1 MRLLASRHWL
11 DLPLR
16 SKALVVISLPL
27 VILLLSLVLI
37 YITERQTARA
47 EEDVRR
53 VLLVQGDIQTVHTLL
68 AEAAASVRGYLL
80 TRREDFLP
88 SYERAQ
94 PLIQAALQR
103 LDSNIRDARMRDHL
117 KAIAPLIGH
126 KLDGLVA
133 LRNGRPDDSASITA
147 ILIENKQVLD
157 VLREQ
162 ISAMRIREDGLLA
175 ERSAAASATRM
186 RLLMATLLA
195 ALCGLFGAIVAVL
208 FLSKGIVARVQQV
221 QGNAQR
227 LALGQPLR
235 PQAPEQDEIGQL
247 GTRLVEAG
255 QLLAE
260 RERAL
265 RDNEERLRLIIDGVK
280 DYGIFALDTQ
290 GRVTTWNAGAERI
303 KGYREQEILGRH
315 FSLFYL
321 PEECPAHPD
330 MALREATRDGHYM
343 EEAWRCRKDGSRFW
357 ASVVI
362 TAQYDASGALRGFSK
377 ITRDITDRR
386 AAEIALRTAREEAES
401 ASRAKS
407 EFLSRMSHE
416 LRTPLNAILGF
427 AQLLDMDSPSGQRPQ
442 VGHILRAGQH
452 LLTLINEV
460 LDIARIEAGHLP
472 LNVEPIALA
481 SALHEAL
488 TLVSPMATD
497 AGVQLAALPALSEH
511 CAVIADR
518 QRLIQVLL
526 NLLSNAIKYNRPQG
540 QVRIAVKVLGP
551 RVEVAVSDTG
561 AGIPLERLDQLFR
574 PFERLGA
581 DPRVEGT
588 GLGLALSK
596 SLLEMMDGSLRVHS
610 TPGQGCCFTLQLP
623 FVQVAAAGAHRPLE
637 QQALEQQ
644 ALEQSVS
651 VLPARVETVEYRGQ
665 VLCIEDNLS
674 SLALIETLLQRR
686 PGIRLLSSMQGQMG
700 LDLAR
705 QHAPQLILLDVSLPD
720 LAGLEVLRRL
730 RESPSTASTPVLMIT
745 ADASALTHRALLQAG
760 ATAILTKPIHIPAFL
775 AHLEQHLPEPA

>member
-1 MRLLASRHWL
+1 MRFVAARRWA

-16 SKALVVISLPL
+16 GKALVVISLPL
-27 VILLLSLVLI
+27 VVLLLSLVLI

-88 SYERAQ
+88 SYEQAT
-94 PLIQAALQR
+94 PLIHAALQR
-103 LDSNIRDARMRDHL
+103 LDHNIRDARMREHL
-117 KAIAPLIGH
+117 KTITPLIAD
-126 KLDGLVA
+126 KLDGLLA
-133 LRNGRPDDSASITA
+133 LRNGKRDDPDAITA

-162 ISAMRIREDGLLA
+162 ISAMRVREDGLLA

-186 RLLMATLLA
+186 RLLFATLLA
-195 ALCGLFGAIVAVL
+195 AVCGLLGAIVAVL

-227 LALGQPLR
+227 LALGQPLL
-235 PQAPEQDEIGQL
+235 PQPPEQDEIGQL

-280 DYGIFALDTQ
+280 DYGIFALDAQ
-290 GRVTTWNAGAERI
+290 GYVTTWNAGAQRI
-303 KGYREQEILGRH
+303 KGYTEQEIIGQH

-343 EEAWRCRKDGSRFW
+343 EEGWRCRKDGSRFW

-362 TAQYDASGALRGFSK
+362 TAQYDGTGALRGFSK

-427 AQLLDMDSPSGQRPQ
+427 AQLLDMDSTAGQRPQ
-442 VGHILRAGQH
+442 VSHILRAGQH
-452 LLTLINEV
+452 LLALINEV
-460 LDIARIEAGHLP
+460 LDIARIEAGRLP
-472 LNVEPIALA
+472 LNIEPIALA
-481 SALHEAL
+481 TVLHEAL
-488 TLVSPMATD
+488 TLVSPMAAD
-497 AGVQLAALPALSEH
+497 AGIHLVDLPALPEDSG
-511 CAVIADR
+511 VLADR
-518 QRLIQVLL
+518 QRLVQVLL
-526 NLLSNAIKYNRPQG
+526 NLLSNAIKYNRPGGKVRLEVSVQAH
-540 QVRIAVKVLGP
+540 QVSIAVH
-551 RVEVAVSDTG
+551 DTG
-561 AGIPLERLDQLFR
+561 HGIAPDQLDQLFK

-581 DPRVEGT
+581 DPQVEGT
-588 GLGLALSK
+588 GLGLSLSK
-596 SLLEMMDGSLRVHS
+596 NLLEMMQGSLQVHS
-610 TPGQGCCFTLQLP
+610 EPGHGCCFTL
-623 FVQVAAAGAHRPLE
+623 R
-637 QQALEQQ
+637 
-644 ALEQSVS
+644 
-651 VLPARVETVEYRGQ
+651 LPATQVIGTHLPPIAALTVTRPPVDYHGKI
-665 VLCIEDNLS
+665 LCIEDNLS
-674 SLALIETLLQRR
+674 SLALIETLMQRR
-686 PGIRLLSSMQGQMG
+686 PGIQLLSSMQGQMG

-705 QHAPQLILLDVSLPD
+705 QHSPQLILLDVTLPD
-720 LAGLEVLRRL
+720 LEGLEVLRRL
-730 RESPSTASTPVLMIT
+730 RQSPATAATPVLMIT
-745 ADASALTHRALLQAG
+745 ADASDLTHRALRDAG
-760 ATAILTKPIHIPAFL
+760 ATAILTKPIHIQAFL
-775 AHLEQHLPEPA
+775 GHLEHYLPEPA

>member
-1 MRLLASRHWL
+1 MNLFTARRWV

-16 SKALVVISLPL
+16 GKALVAISLPL
-27 VILLLSLVLI
+27 VVLLSSLVLI
-37 YITERQTARA
+37 YIAERQTARA

-53 VLLVQGDIQTVHTLL
+53 VLLVQGDIQAVHTLL

-80 TRREDFLP
+80 TRRQDFLP
-88 SYERAQ
+88 GYQQAKPQ
-94 PLIQAALQR
+94 IDAALQR
-103 LDSNIRDARMRDHL
+103 LDRNVRDTRMREYL
-117 KAIAPLIGH
+117 TIITPLIDT
-126 KLDGLVA
+126 KLEGMVA
-133 LRNGRPDDSASITA
+133 LRNGSRDDTATVTA
-147 ILIENKQVLD
+147 ILIDNKQVLD

-162 ISAMRIREDGLLA
+162 ISAMRVLEDALLA
-175 ERSAAASATRM
+175 ERTAAATATRT

-195 ALCGLFGAIVAVL
+195 AMSGVFGAIVAVL
-208 FLSKGIVARVQQV
+208 FLSRGIVARVQQV

-227 LALGQPLR
+227 LALGQPLL

-280 DYGIFALDTQ
+280 DYGIFALDTA
-290 GRVTTWNAGAERI
+290 GRVTTWNVGAERI
-303 KGYREQEILGRH
+303 KGYSEQEIIGRH
-315 FSLFYL
+315 FSVFYL
-321 PEECPAHPD
+321 PEECPQHPD

-377 ITRDITDRR
+377 ITRDISDRR
-386 AAEIALRTAREEAES
+386 VAEIALGTAREEAES

-427 AQLLDMDSPSGQRPQ
+427 AQLLDMDSHSTQRPQ

-460 LDIARIEAGHLP
+460 LDIARIEAGRLP
-472 LNVEPIALA
+472 LNVEPIALNA
-481 SALHEAL
+481 VLHEAL
-488 TLVSPMATD
+488 TLVSPMAADAGIELLPLPPLAAD
-497 AGVQLAALPALSEH
+497 AGV
-511 CAVIADR
+511 VADH

-526 NLLSNAIKYNRPQG
+526 NLLSNAIKYNRPGG
-540 QVRIAVKVLGP
+540 QVRIAVEIEGTRA
-551 RVEVAVSDTG
+551 RVRVWDTG
-561 AGIPLERLDQLFR
+561 QGIPLDQLERLFT
-574 PFERLGA
+574 PFERLNA
-581 DPRVEGT
+581 DPKVEGT

-596 SLLEMMDGSLRVHS
+596 SLLEMMDGQLTVLS
-610 TPGQGCCFTLQLP
+610 TPGEGCCFTLELP
-623 FVQVAAAGAHRPLE
+623 LSRVQDPL
-637 QQALEQQ
+637 APTRTL
-644 ALEQSVS
+644 LP
-651 VLPARVETVEYRGQ
+651 VLPSPARAQTHEYQGK

-686 PGIRLLSSMQGQMG
+686 PGVQLLSSMQGQLG

-705 QHAPQLILLDVSLPD
+705 QHAPQLILLDVNLPD
-720 LAGLEVLRRL
+720 LAGLEVLQRL
-730 RESPSTASTPVLMIT
+730 RGSPATAQIPVLMIT
-745 ADASALTHRALLQAG
+745 ADVSDLTQRTLREAG
-760 ATAILTKPIHIPAFL
+760 ATAILTKPMNIPAFL
-775 AHLEQHLPEPA
+775 AHLEQHLPEPV

>member
-1 MRLLASRHWL
+1 MKLLRARRWA

-16 SKALVVISLPL
+16 GKALVVISLPL

-37 YITERQTARA
+37 YSTERQTARA

-53 VLLVQGDIQTVHTLL
+53 VLQVQGDIQAVHTLL

-88 SYERAQ
+88 AYLQARPQIE
-94 PLIQAALQR
+94 AALQR
-103 LDSNIRDARMRDHL
+103 LDRNVRDARMREHL
-117 KAIAPLIGH
+117 QTVAPLIRT
-126 KLDGLVA
+126 KLDGLHA
-133 LRNGRPDDSASITA
+133 LRHGSPDDAASITA
-147 ILIENKQVLD
+147 ILIDNKQVLD

-162 ISAMRIREDGLLA
+162 ISAMRIREDALLA
-175 ERSAAASATRM
+175 ERTEAAAAIRM
-186 RLLMATLLA
+186 RLLLATLLA
-195 ALCGLFGAIVAVL
+195 ACCGLFGAIVAVL
-208 FLSKGIVARVQQV
+208 LLSRGIVTRVQQV

-280 DYGIFALDTQ
+280 DYGIFALDTA
-290 GRVTTWNAGAERI
+290 GRVTTWNVGAERI
-303 KGYREQEILGRH
+303 KGYREQEIIGRH

-321 PEECPAHPD
+321 PEECPQHPD
-330 MALREATRDGHYM
+330 MALREATAHGHYM

-362 TAQYDASGALRGFSK
+362 TAQYDASGELRGFSK
-377 ITRDITDRR
+377 ITRDISDRR
-386 AAEIALRTAREEAES
+386 VAEIALGTAREEAES

-427 AQLLDMDSPSGQRPQ
+427 AQLLDMDSSAGQRPQ

-452 LLTLINEV
+452 LLGLINEV
-460 LDIARIEAGHLP
+460 LDIARIEAGRLP
-472 LNVEPIALA
+472 LNIEPVALTTV
-481 SALHEAL
+481 LHEAL
-488 TLVSPMATD
+488 TLVSPMAAD
-497 AGVQLAALPALSEH
+497 AAIQLAPLPPLAAHSG
-511 CAVIADR
+511 VIADR

-526 NLLSNAIKYNRPQG
+526 NLLSNAIKYNRAQG
-540 QVRIAVKVLGP
+540 QVRIELEIDQARLRISVI
-551 RVEVAVSDTG
+551 DTG
-561 AGIPLERLDQLFR
+561 AGIAAEQLARLFK
-574 PFERLGA
+574 PFERLDA
-581 DPRVEGT
+581 APNVEGT

-596 SLLEMMDGSLRVHS
+596 SLLEMMDGSLKVQS
-610 TPGQGCCFTLQLP
+610 TPGSGSRFTLELP
-623 FVQVAAAGAHRPLE
+623 FVQLPDAAPVVPFAAPLP
-637 QQALEQQ
+637 
-644 ALEQSVS
+644 S
-651 VLPARVETVEYRGQ
+651 LPAPPGASPYQGQ
-665 VLCIEDNLS
+665 VLCIEDNLQ

-686 PGIRLLSSMQGQMG
+686 PGIQLLSSMQGQMG

-705 QHAPQLILLDVSLPD
+705 QHRPRMILLDVNLPD
-720 LAGLEVLRRL
+720 LPGLEVLQRL
-730 RESPSTASTPVLMIT
+730 RASAATAALPVLMIT
-745 ADASALTHRALLQAG
+745 ADASERTRRSLLDAG
-760 ATAILTKPIHIPAFL
+760 ATAILTKPLHIPAFL
-775 AHLEQHLPEPA
+775 AHLDHCLAEPL

>member
-1 MRLLASRHWL
+1 MKLRITRRWD

-16 SKALVVISLPL
+16 GKALVVISLPL
-27 VILLLSLVLI
+27 VVLLLSLVLI
-37 YITERQTARA
+37 YFTERQTARA

-53 VLLVQGDIQTVHTLL
+53 VLRVQGDIQTVHTLL

-88 SYERAQ
+88 SYEQATS
-94 PLIQAALQR
+94 LIQAALQR
-103 LDSNIRDARMRDHL
+103 LDHNIRDASVRDHL
-117 KAIAPLIGH
+117 QTITPLIEE
-126 KLDGLVA
+126 KLAGLAA
-133 LRNGRPDDSASITA
+133 LRNGKADDTEAITA

-162 ISAMRIREDGLLA
+162 INAMRIREDALLD

-186 RLLMATLLA
+186 RLLFATLLA
-195 ALCGLFGAIVAVL
+195 AVCGLFGAIVAVL

-227 LALGQPLR
+227 LALGQPLL
-235 PQAPEQDEIGQL
+235 PQPLEQDEIGQL

-290 GRVTTWNAGAERI
+290 GYVITWNAGAERI
-303 KGYREQEILGRH
+303 KGYTEQEILGRH

-321 PEECPAHPD
+321 AEECPAHPD

-343 EEAWRCRKDGSRFW
+343 EEGWRCRKDGSRFW

-362 TAQYDASGALRGFSK
+362 TAQYDGTGALRGFSK

-386 AAEIALRTAREEAES
+386 AAEIALGTAREEAES

-427 AQLLDMDSPSGQRPQ
+427 AQLLDMDSTAGQRPQ
-442 VGHILRAGQH
+442 VSHILRAGQH
-452 LLTLINEV
+452 LLALINEV
-460 LDIARIEAGHLP
+460 LDIARIEAGRLP
-472 LNVEPIALA
+472 LNIEPIAL
-481 SALHEAL
+481 SAVLHEAL
-488 TLVSPMATD
+488 TLVSPMAAD
-497 AGVQLAALPALSEH
+497 AGIHLVELPPLAEGTGVL
-511 CAVIADR
+511 ADR
-518 QRLIQVLL
+518 QRLVQVLL
-526 NLLSNAIKYNRPQG
+526 NLLSNAIKYNRPG
-540 QVRIAVKVLGP
+540 GEVRI
-551 RVEVAVSDTG
+551 EVTAQAQRISIAVSDTG
-561 AGIPLERLDQLFR
+561 HGIAHDQLDQLFK
-574 PFERLGA
+574 PFERLDA
-581 DPRVEGT
+581 DPQVEGT
-588 GLGLALSK
+588 GLGLSLSK
-596 SLLEMMDGSLRVHS
+596 SLLEMMQGSLHVRSV
-610 TPGQGCCFTLQLP
+610 PEQGCCFTLL
-623 FVQVAAAGAHRPLE
+623 
-637 QQALEQQ
+637 
-644 ALEQSVS
+644 
-651 VLPARVETVEYRGQ
+651 LPAAPVSGTYPAPIATLAVARPPVGYHGK

-674 SLALIETLLQRR
+674 SLALIETLMQRR
-686 PGIRLLSSMQGQMG
+686 PGIQLLSSMQGQMG

-705 QHAPQLILLDVSLPD
+705 QHAPQLILLDVTLPD
-720 LAGLEVLRRL
+720 LEGLEVLRRL
-730 RESPSTASTPVLMIT
+730 RQSPATAATPVLMIT
-745 ADASALTHRALLQAG
+745 ADASDLTHRALQDAG
-760 ATAILTKPIHIPAFL
+760 ATAILTKPIHIQAFL
-775 AHLEQHLPEPA
+775 AHLEHYLPEPA

>member
-1 MRLLASRHWL
+1 MNLFTARRWV

-16 SKALVVISLPL
+16 GKALVAISLPL
-27 VILLLSLVLI
+27 VVLLSSLVLI
-37 YITERQTARA
+37 YIAERQTARA

-53 VLLVQGDIQTVHTLL
+53 VLLVQGDIQAVHTLL

-80 TRREDFLP
+80 TRRQDFLP
-88 SYERAQ
+88 GYQQAKPQ
-94 PLIQAALQR
+94 IDAALQR
-103 LDSNIRDARMRDHL
+103 LDRNVRDTRMREYL
-117 KAIAPLIGH
+117 TIISPLIDT
-126 KLDGLVA
+126 KLEGMVA
-133 LRNGRPDDSASITA
+133 LRNGSRDDTVTVTA
-147 ILIENKQVLD
+147 ILIDNKQVLD

-162 ISAMRIREDGLLA
+162 ISAMRVLEDALLA
-175 ERSAAASATRM
+175 ERTAAATATRT

-195 ALCGLFGAIVAVL
+195 AMSGVFGAIVAVL
-208 FLSKGIVARVQQV
+208 FLSRGIVARVQQV

-227 LALGQPLR
+227 LALGQPLL

-280 DYGIFALDTQ
+280 DYGIFALDTA
-290 GRVTTWNAGAERI
+290 GRVTTWNVGAERI
-303 KGYREQEILGRH
+303 KGYSEQEIIGRH
-315 FSLFYL
+315 FSVFYL
-321 PEECPAHPD
+321 PEECPQHPD
-330 MALREATRDGHYM
+330 MALREATRNGHYM

-377 ITRDITDRR
+377 ITRDISDRR
-386 AAEIALRTAREEAES
+386 VAEIALGTAREEAES

-427 AQLLDMDSPSGQRPQ
+427 AQLLDMDSHSTQRPQ

-460 LDIARIEAGHLP
+460 LDIARIEAGRLP
-472 LNVEPIALA
+472 LNVEPIALNA
-481 SALHEAL
+481 VLHEAL
-488 TLVSPMATD
+488 TLVSPMAADAGIELLPLPPLAAD
-497 AGVQLAALPALSEH
+497 AGV
-511 CAVIADR
+511 VADH

-526 NLLSNAIKYNRPQG
+526 NLLSNAIKYNRPGG
-540 QVRIAVKVLGP
+540 QVRIAVEIEGTRA
-551 RVEVAVSDTG
+551 RVRVWDTG
-561 AGIPLERLDQLFR
+561 QGIPLDQLERLFT
-574 PFERLGA
+574 PFERLNA
-581 DPRVEGT
+581 DPKVEGT

-596 SLLEMMDGSLRVHS
+596 SLLEMMDGQLTVLS
-610 TPGQGCCFTLQLP
+610 TPGEGCCFTLELP
-623 FVQVAAAGAHRPLE
+623 LSRVQDPL
-637 QQALEQQ
+637 APTRTL
-644 ALEQSVS
+644 LP
-651 VLPARVETVEYRGQ
+651 VLPSPARAQTHEYQGK

-686 PGIRLLSSMQGQMG
+686 PGVQLLSSMQGQLG

-705 QHAPQLILLDVSLPD
+705 QHAPQLILLDVNLPD
-720 LAGLEVLRRL
+720 LAGLEVLQRL
-730 RESPSTASTPVLMIT
+730 RGSPATAQIPVLMIT
-745 ADASALTHRALLQAG
+745 ADVSDLTQRTLREAG
-760 ATAILTKPIHIPAFL
+760 ATAILTKPMNIPAFL
-775 AHLEQHLPEPA
+775 AHLEQHLPEPV

>member
-1 MRLLASRHWL
+1 MRFVAARRWA

-16 SKALVVISLPL
+16 GKALVVISLPL
-27 VILLLSLVLI
+27 VVLLLSLVLI

-88 SYERAQ
+88 SYEQAT
-94 PLIQAALQR
+94 PLIHAALQR
-103 LDSNIRDARMRDHL
+103 LDHNIRDARMREHL
-117 KAIAPLIGH
+117 KTITPLIAD
-126 KLDGLVA
+126 KLDGLLA
-133 LRNGRPDDSASITA
+133 LRNGKRDDPDAITA

-162 ISAMRIREDGLLA
+162 ISAMRVREDGLLA

-186 RLLMATLLA
+186 RLLFATLLA
-195 ALCGLFGAIVAVL
+195 AVCGLLGAIVAVL

-227 LALGQPLR
+227 LALGQPLL
-235 PQAPEQDEIGQL
+235 PQPPEQDEIGQL

-280 DYGIFALDTQ
+280 DYGIFALDAQ
-290 GRVTTWNAGAERI
+290 GYVTTWNAGAQRI
-303 KGYREQEILGRH
+303 KGYTEQEIIGQH

-343 EEAWRCRKDGSRFW
+343 EEGWRCRKDGSRFW

-362 TAQYDASGALRGFSK
+362 TAQYDGTGALRGFSK

-427 AQLLDMDSPSGQRPQ
+427 AQLLDMDSTAGQRPQ
-442 VGHILRAGQH
+442 VSHILRAGQH
-452 LLTLINEV
+452 LLALINEV
-460 LDIARIEAGHLP
+460 LDIARIEAGRLP
-472 LNVEPIALA
+472 LNIEPIALA
-481 SALHEAL
+481 TVLHEAL
-488 TLVSPMATD
+488 TLVSPMAAD
-497 AGVQLAALPALSEH
+497 AGIHLVDLPALPDDSG
-511 CAVIADR
+511 VLADR
-518 QRLIQVLL
+518 QRLVQVLL
-526 NLLSNAIKYNRPQG
+526 NLLSNAIKYNRPGGKVRLEVSVQAH
-540 QVRIAVKVLGP
+540 QVSIAVH
-551 RVEVAVSDTG
+551 DTG
-561 AGIPLERLDQLFR
+561 HGIAPDQLDQLFK

-581 DPRVEGT
+581 DPQVEGT
-588 GLGLALSK
+588 GLGLSLSK
-596 SLLEMMDGSLRVHS
+596 NLLEMMQGSLQVHS
-610 TPGQGCCFTLQLP
+610 EPGHGCCFTL
-623 FVQVAAAGAHRPLE
+623 R
-637 QQALEQQ
+637 
-644 ALEQSVS
+644 
-651 VLPARVETVEYRGQ
+651 LPATQVIGTHLPPIAALTVTRPPVDYHGKI
-665 VLCIEDNLS
+665 LCIEDNLS
-674 SLALIETLLQRR
+674 SLALIETLMQRR
-686 PGIRLLSSMQGQMG
+686 PGIQLLSSMQGQMG

-705 QHAPQLILLDVSLPD
+705 QHSPQLILLDVTLPD
-720 LAGLEVLRRL
+720 LEGLEVLRRL
-730 RESPSTASTPVLMIT
+730 RQSPATAATPVLMIT
-745 ADASALTHRALLQAG
+745 ADASDLTHRALRDAG
-760 ATAILTKPIHIPAFL
+760 ATAILTKPIHIQAFL
-775 AHLEQHLPEPA
+775 GHLEHYLPEPA

>member
-1 MRLLASRHWL
+1 MKYLASRRWA

-16 SKALVVISLPL
+16 GKALVVISLPL

-53 VLLVQGDIQTVHTLL
+53 VLRVQGDIQTVHTLL

-88 SYERAQ
+88 SYEQATQ
-94 PLIQAALQR
+94 LIEAALQR
-103 LDSNIRDARMRDHL
+103 LDHNVRDARMREHL
-117 KAIAPLIGH
+117 QTITPLIDE
-126 KLDGLVA
+126 KLSGLVE
-133 LRNGRPDDSASITA
+133 LRSGKGDDTEAITA
-147 ILIENKQVLD
+147 LLIKNKQVLD

-162 ISAMRIREDGLLA
+162 INAMRIREDALLA

-186 RLLMATLLA
+186 RLLFATLLA

-221 QGNAQR
+221 QGNARR

-235 PQAPEQDEIGQL
+235 PQPPEQDEIGQL

-265 RDNEERLRLIIDGVK
+265 RDNEERLRLIIDGVR
-280 DYGIFALDTQ
+280 DYGIFALDAK
-290 GRVTTWNAGAERI
+290 GYVITWNAGAERI
-303 KGYREQEILGRH
+303 KGYTEQEIIGRH

-321 PEECPAHPD
+321 AEECPAHPE

-343 EEAWRCRKDGSRFW
+343 EEGWRCRKDGSRFW

-362 TAQYDASGALRGFSK
+362 TAQYDSTGALRGFSK

-386 AAEIALRTAREEAES
+386 AAEIALSTAREEAES

-427 AQLLDMDSPSGQRPQ
+427 AQLLDMDSTAGQRPQ
-442 VGHILRAGQH
+442 VSHILRAGQH
-452 LLTLINEV
+452 LLALINEV
-460 LDIARIEAGHLP
+460 LDIARIEAGRLP
-472 LNVEPIALA
+472 LNIEPIALA
-481 SALHEAL
+481 SVLHEAL
-488 TLVSPMATD
+488 TLVSPMAAD
-497 AGVQLAALPALSEH
+497 AGIRLVELPSLPEGSG
-511 CAVIADR
+511 VLADR
-518 QRLIQVLL
+518 QRLVQVLL
-526 NLLSNAIKYNRPQG
+526 NLLSNAIKYNRPEG
-540 QVRIAVKVLGP
+540 EVRIEVTVQDK
-551 RVEVAVSDTG
+551 RVDIAVSDTG
-561 AGIPLERLDQLFR
+561 RGIAPEQLDQLFK

-581 DPRVEGT
+581 DPQVEGT
-588 GLGLALSK
+588 GLGLSLSK
-596 SLLEMMDGSLRVHS
+596 SLLEMMQGNLQVRSVPD
-610 TPGQGCCFTLQLP
+610 QGCCFTLQLP
-623 FVQVAAAGAHRPLE
+623 GAQVITTHLPPIAALKVTRP
-637 QQALEQQ
+637 
-644 ALEQSVS
+644 
-651 VLPARVETVEYRGQ
+651 PVEYHGRI
-665 VLCIEDNLS
+665 LCIEDNLS
-674 SLALIETLLQRR
+674 SLALIETLMQRR
-686 PGIRLLSSMQGQMG
+686 PGIQLLSSMQGQMG

-705 QHAPQLILLDVSLPD
+705 QHAPQLILLDVTLPD
-720 LAGLEVLRRL
+720 LEGLEVLRRL
-730 RESPSTASTPVLMIT
+730 RQSPATASTPVLMIT
-745 ADASALTHRALLQAG
+745 ADASDLTHRALQDAG
-760 ATAILTKPIHIPAFL
+760 ATAILTKPIHIQAFL
-775 AHLEQHLPEPA
+775 AHLERYLPEPA

>member
-1 MRLLASRHWL
+1 MKYLAARRWA

-16 SKALVVISLPL
+16 GKALVVISLPL
-27 VILLLSLVLI
+27 VVLLLSLVLI

-53 VLLVQGDIQTVHTLL
+53 VLRVQGDIQAVHTLL

-88 SYERAQ
+88 GYEQATL
-94 PLIQAALQR
+94 LIEAALQR
-103 LDSNIRDARMRDHL
+103 LDHNVRDARMREHL
-117 KAIAPLIGH
+117 RTITPLIDE
-126 KLDGLVA
+126 KLSGLVE
-133 LRNGRPDDSASITA
+133 LRGGKSGDTEAITA
-147 ILIENKQVLD
+147 LLIKNKQVLD

-162 ISAMRIREDGLLA
+162 INAMRIREDALLA

-186 RLLMATLLA
+186 RLLFATLLA
-195 ALCGLFGAIVAVL
+195 AVCGLFGAIVAVL

-235 PQAPEQDEIGQL
+235 PQPPEQDEIGQL

-265 RDNEERLRLIIDGVK
+265 RDNEERLRLIIDGVR
-280 DYGIFALDTQ
+280 DYGIFALDAK
-290 GRVTTWNAGAERI
+290 GHVTTWNAGAERI
-303 KGYREQEILGRH
+303 KGYTEQEIIGRH

-321 PEECPAHPD
+321 AEECPAHPE

-343 EEAWRCRKDGSRFW
+343 EEGWRCRKDGSRFW

-362 TAQYDASGALRGFSK
+362 TAQYDSTGALRGFSK

-386 AAEIALRTAREEAES
+386 AAEIALSTAREEAES

-427 AQLLDMDSPSGQRPQ
+427 AQLLDMDSTAGQRPQ
-442 VGHILRAGQH
+442 VSHILRAGQH
-452 LLTLINEV
+452 LLALINEV
-460 LDIARIEAGHLP
+460 LDIARIEAGRLP
-472 LNVEPIALA
+472 LNIEPIALA
-481 SALHEAL
+481 SVLHEAL
-488 TLVSPMATD
+488 TLVSPMAAD
-497 AGVQLAALPALSEH
+497 AGIRLVELPSLPEGSG
-511 CAVIADR
+511 VLADR
-518 QRLIQVLL
+518 QRLVQVLL
-526 NLLSNAIKYNRPQG
+526 NLLSNAIKYNRPEG
-540 QVRIAVKVLGP
+540 EVRIEVTVLDK
-551 RVEVAVSDTG
+551 RVAIAVSDTG
-561 AGIPLERLDQLFR
+561 RGIAPEQLDQLFK

-581 DPRVEGT
+581 DPQVEGT
-588 GLGLALSK
+588 GLGLSLSK
-596 SLLEMMDGSLRVHS
+596 SLLEMMQGNLQVHS
-610 TPGQGCCFTLQLP
+610 VPDQGCCFTLQLP
-623 FVQVAAAGAHRPLE
+623 GAQVVTAHLPPIAALTVTRP
-637 QQALEQQ
+637 
-644 ALEQSVS
+644 
-651 VLPARVETVEYRGQ
+651 PVEYHGR

-674 SLALIETLLQRR
+674 SLALIETLMQRR
-686 PGIRLLSSMQGQMG
+686 PGIQLLSSMQGQMG

-705 QHAPQLILLDVSLPD
+705 QHAPQLILLDVTLPD
-720 LAGLEVLRRL
+720 LEGLEVLRRL
-730 RESPSTASTPVLMIT
+730 RQSPATVSTPVLMIT
-745 ADASALTHRALLQAG
+745 ADASDLTRRVLQDAG
-760 ATAILTKPIHIPAFL
+760 ATAVLTKPIHIQAFL
-775 AHLEQHLPEPA
+775 AHLERYLPEPA